1 MLEQR
6 EVTRETLLP
15 LIKLKVAPDQ
25 EKLVASNA
33 VTIAQAAY
41 EPQSVVFG
49 LWDGDEAVGLLAM
62 INLPRHPD
70 GLKPGDVPDAAYLW
84 RLLISA
90 EHQGKGYGRAAIEM
104 AKQIARDWG
113 YSKLAASV
121 VDAPNSN
128 MGFYEALGF
137 RQTGDVVEDELVIVM
152 DL

>member
-1 MLEQR
+1 MLEKR
-6 EVTRETLLP
+6 EITRETLRP
-15 LIKLKVAPDQ
+15 LLRLKLSPGQ
-25 EKLVASNA
+25 ENLVASNA

-41 EPQSVVFG
+41 EPASAVFG
-49 LWDGDEAVGLLAM
+49 LWDGEDAVGLLAM
-62 INLPRHPD
+62 IDIPRHPD

-90 EHQGKGYGRAAIEM
+90 ESQGKGYGRAAIDL

-113 YSKLAASV
+113 YLKLAASV

-137 RQTGDVVEDELVIVM
+137 RQTGDTVDDELVIVI
-152 DL
+152 DI